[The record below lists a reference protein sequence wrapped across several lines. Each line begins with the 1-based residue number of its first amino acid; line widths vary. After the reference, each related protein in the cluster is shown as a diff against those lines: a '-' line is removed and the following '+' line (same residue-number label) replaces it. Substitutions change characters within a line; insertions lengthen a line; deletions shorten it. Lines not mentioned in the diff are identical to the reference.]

1 MLRLPSAPAHVL
13 ATQLLSWNLWTSH
26 DPATKRVISGATEA
40 GSVLGAGEAVP
51 CRLSQVLT
59 IILRCIHPPGKA
71 HHRITRGLRVCENYF

>member
-40 GSVLGAGEAVP
+40 GSVLGAGEAFA
-51 CRLSQVLT
+51 RQVIT
-59 IILRCIHPPGKA
+59 GFDYHPSMYSSP
-71 HHRITRGLRVCENYF
+71 R